1 LPSGTIRFGSPPL
14 IGITQMPLRYVP
26 EQMAA
31 NGFSSLDIGLRHVVR
46 CARLPWRHRDPF
58 DRLLISQALEE
69 DLAVVSRDVIFE
81 SCGVRRIW

>member
-1 LPSGTIRFGSPPL
+1 
-14 IGITQMPLRYVP
+14 MPLRYVP